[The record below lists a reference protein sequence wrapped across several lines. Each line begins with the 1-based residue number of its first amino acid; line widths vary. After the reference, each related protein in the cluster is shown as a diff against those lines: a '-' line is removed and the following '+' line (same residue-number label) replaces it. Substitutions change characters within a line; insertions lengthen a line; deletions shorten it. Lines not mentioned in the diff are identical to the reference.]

1 MDFPRKSCSRTETPE
16 APRARSITTA
26 RARRTAKGA
35 DFRRTNA
42 LAINTGTPHRMAA
55 LRTISPFP
63 AVQTKGGS
71 GWSLIP
77 ALVPGGAKPHRASQ
91 STEDTPH
98 GLPPHRL
105 SLVVRLAGV

>member
-42 LAINTGTPHRMAA
+42 FAINTGTPYRMAA
-55 LRTISPFP
+55 LRTDCLFP
-63 AVQTKGGS
+63 VVQT
-71 GWSLIP
+71 P
-77 ALVPGGAKPHRASQ
+77 ATSAGQSETAPGI
-91 STEDTPH
+91 END
-98 GLPPHRL
+98 
-105 SLVVRLAGV
+105 

>member
-42 LAINTGTPHRMAA
+42 FAINTGTPYRMAA
-55 LRTISPFP
+55 LRTNGLFP
-63 AVQTKGGS
+63 VVQTQGGS
-71 GWSLIP
+71 G
-77 ALVPGGAKPHRASQ
+77 
-91 STEDTPH
+91 
-98 GLPPHRL
+98 L
-105 SLVVRLAGV
+105 SLVPAASAGQSETAPGIEND